1 MIINTK
7 LFTNRL
13 RELVADNKLKEAV
26 MYLCAYLE
34 SDENLS
40 LDIALSL
47 KGRLLELEKRELI
60 GVVDYKNVT
69 TEQNQIRNAI
79 LTLVR
84 TVFETDKNQ
93 RNLYT

>member
-1 MIINTK
+1 
-7 LFTNRL
+7 
-13 RELVADNKLKEAV
+13 